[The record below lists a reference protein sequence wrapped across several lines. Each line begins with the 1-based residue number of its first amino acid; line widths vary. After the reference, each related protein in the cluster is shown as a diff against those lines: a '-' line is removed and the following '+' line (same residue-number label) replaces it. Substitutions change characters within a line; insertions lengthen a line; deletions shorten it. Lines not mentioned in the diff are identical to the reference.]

1 MKAILMSKETVRA
14 HVVVPR
20 DLWDDVDRLV
30 GSRKRSAFI
39 ADAVREKVSR
49 EKRGKAL
56 LEAAGMLSAANYP
69 EWSTPE
75 KAAAWVRTSRAADEK
90 RTERKLRGSNGL

>member
-1 MKAILMSKETVRA
+1 MVRA

-20 DLWDDVDRLV
+20 DLWEDVDQLV
-30 GSRKRSAFI
+30 GSRRRSAFI
-39 ADAVREKVSR
+39 AGAVREKVSR

-56 LEAAGMLSAANYP
+56 LEAAGILSAATYP
-69 EWSTPE
+69 EWSAPE
-75 KAAAWVRTSRAADEK
+75 KAATWVRTSRTTDDK